1 MADRIAQL
9 FVDAGREDEYAEYR
23 KLFLQAIEQT
33 DKSYLVPEIENI
45 LYSVSQISLDTGL
58 YFYETMEGLVNQSI
72 TPARTEAFLD
82 IMKRISN
89 KRYYDTRKNCDTALC
104 DIFKYFYRMHT
115 RNVGVADYFIH
126 AVKSSSNFPDFIEDM
141 EGVCDYN
148 DPKFVSCMQYLSLIP
163 SRLNDLLKLDV
174 SPDVFAAVYD
184 IYNDVNVEDR
194 IYDINNQIHD
204 KMIEMIEMILSG
216 VIDHDTK
223 EAYLWSYIL
232 EVFDRAIKQPYYDMF
247 LRDIRV
253 FRPSIYTVI
262 DFIEAFERHL
272 TDDMNP
278 AEEYERA
285 SHLWKKTDSN
295 YFPYVWNNGMSD
307 DFLSEAEDYLR
318 AGNTLFD
325 YLMLD
330 AAGAERTVKYMKMS
344 RHFLQRTVCDNV
356 IAALLFNS
364 YPDGSTFHLK
374 FSSGTDFF
382 SFGIDRDKFC
392 SVLDSVLRQPQQE
405 AEAAILSIREFINV
419 QYYGIFSGMVD
430 ECTTQGYD
438 IARTIQNLTTTSG
451 LPYSGR
457 SLLFGFPDFLD
468 EIGDTL

>member
-184 IYNDVNVEDR
+184 IYNDVKVEDR

-262 DFIEAFERHL
+262 DFI
-272 TDDMNP
+272 
-278 AEEYERA
+278 
-285 SHLWKKTDSN
+285 
-295 YFPYVWNNGMSD
+295 
-307 DFLSEAEDYLR
+307 
-318 AGNTLFD
+318 
-325 YLMLD
+325 
-330 AAGAERTVKYMKMS
+330 
-344 RHFLQRTVCDNV
+344 
-356 IAALLFNS
+356 
-364 YPDGSTFHLK
+364 
-374 FSSGTDFF
+374 
-382 SFGIDRDKFC
+382 SFVIDRDKFC

>member
-1 MADRIAQL
+1 
-9 FVDAGREDEYAEYR
+9 
-23 KLFLQAIEQT
+23 
-33 DKSYLVPEIENI
+33 
-45 LYSVSQISLDTGL
+45 
-58 YFYETMEGLVNQSI
+58 
-72 TPARTEAFLD
+72 
-82 IMKRISN
+82 
-89 KRYYDTRKNCDTALC
+89 
-104 DIFKYFYRMHT
+104 
-115 RNVGVADYFIH
+115 
-126 AVKSSSNFPDFIEDM
+126 
-141 EGVCDYN
+141 
-148 DPKFVSCMQYLSLIP
+148 
-163 SRLNDLLKLDV
+163 
-174 SPDVFAAVYD
+174 
-184 IYNDVNVEDR
+184 
-194 IYDINNQIHD
+194 
-204 KMIEMIEMILSG
+204 
-216 VIDHDTK
+216 
-223 EAYLWSYIL
+223 
-232 EVFDRAIKQPYYDMF
+232 
-247 LRDIRV
+247 
-253 FRPSIYTVI
+253 
-262 DFIEAFERHL
+262 
-272 TDDMNP
+272 
-278 AEEYERA
+278 
-285 SHLWKKTDSN
+285 
-295 YFPYVWNNGMSD
+295 MSD